1 MNMAVDPVIALE
13 SLGYTE
19 REAAFLYLVAV
30 HSGYFLRRQFNYF
43 IDRQK
48 GYLAHHF
55 IEKARVC
62 GHIEIIDYGQG
73 RFVYHLFS
81 KPIYGLI
88 GNSES
93 QNRRRKGDS
102 QIRTRLMALDYV
114 LENRGDHYF
123 ETEIAKLD
131 FFVRVRGIS
140 PNVFTDKHERL
151 HPFLGTHPVSV
162 MDLSHAATSIVRFP
176 FMDEGLIS
184 IRKFSRF
191 LTELVPLFNAIGA
204 FEVIYA
210 ATSDC
215 NFAAAEAMFRRV
227 FSSHMAGSRQ
237 ILGDFRAQSQVA
249 QGKNRL
255 SLHGKFTRLL
265 LQSSYPN
272 LLRNE
277 PRGSV
282 AWSGPGSQK
291 RRATA

>member
-1 MNMAVDPVIALE
+1 MIMSVDPVTALE

-19 REAAFLYLVAV
+19 REASFLYLVAV

-55 IEKARVC
+55 IEKARVH
-62 GHIEIIDYGQG
+62 GHIAIINYGQG

-88 GNSES
+88 GNPES
-93 QNRRRKGDS
+93 QSRRRKGDA
-102 QIRTRLMALDYV
+102 QIRMRLMALDYV

-123 ETEIAKLD
+123 ETDIAKLD
-131 FFVRVRGIS
+131 FFVRVRAIS

-151 HPFLGTHPVSV
+151 HPFLGTLPISV
-162 MDLSHAATSIVRFP
+162 MELSHAATSVVRFP

-184 IRKFSRF
+184 IRKFARF
-191 LTELVPLFNAIGA
+191 LTELVPLFSALGA
-204 FEVIYA
+204 FEVVYA

-227 FSSHMAGSRQ
+227 FSVHLAGRQQ
-237 ILGDFRAQSQVA
+237 ILGDFRPQSQVA
-249 QGKNRL
+249 HSTSRL

-265 LQSSYPN
+265 LQNSYPN

-291 RRATA
+291 SGATA